1 VTVVFTCPFPIPS
14 KSLIPLNRTQRI
26 GFASA
31 EFTKNIPIFGQ
42 KFSAEST
49 MPDSK
54 KSTYVTY
61 KGTTIEA
68 LSDSNIYSWM
78 RYAMCIFIIE
88 DLWQFV
94 DPDQAPA
101 LVGSTQDD
109 KTTARQVAI
118 ARAVLSFL
126 IGYDT
131 WQEFEEIKLAHQIW
145 TQIRAKADQLK
156 AQKEALYLQPL
167 MIRAKAEQLKVQKQ
181 ALYLQQLETITFD
194 SKGMDDFISRI
205 SRKVA
210 EIKGVNGFISDVSVS
225 GYLIRGLPKEYDLY
239 KPLLNSI
246 RADVD
251 KLKLEL
257 LKADAYIKEEKLWAQ
272 PPNSNSDSTPK
283 APAAQAGRKQSEKL
297 SKNKNKKPKRPKDPN
312 AYCMF
317 HKRKGHDIKDCVT
330 YKLAQNFFESK

>member
-1 VTVVFTCPFPIPS
+1 VTVVFTSRFPIPS
-14 KSLIPLNRTQRI
+14 KSLIPLNRTHRI

-31 EFTKNIPIFGQ
+31 EFTKNIAIFGQ

-61 KGTTIEA
+61 KGTKIEP

-101 LVGSTQDD
+101 LVESTQDD

-118 ARAVLSFL
+118 AREVLNLL
-126 IGYDT
+126 ITHDT
-131 WQEFEEIKLAHQIW
+131 WQQFKEIKLAYQIW
-145 TQIRAKADQLK
+145 TLIRAKADQLK
-156 AQKEALYLQPL
+156 ADPLNAQKE
-167 MIRAKAEQLKVQKQ
+167 
-181 ALYLQQLETITFD
+181 ALYLQQLETITFN
-194 SKGMDDFISRI
+194 SKGMDDFINRI

-210 EIKGVNGFISDVSVS
+210 EIKGVNGSISDVAVS
-225 GYLIRGLPKEYDLY
+225 GYLIRGLPKDYDLY
-239 KPLLNSI
+239 KPFLNSI
-246 RADVD
+246 REDVG

-257 LKADAYIKEEKLWAQ
+257 LIADAQIKVEKLRAQ
-272 PPNSNSDSTPK
+272 APNINSDSTPK
-283 APAAQAGRKQSEKL
+283 ALAAQAGGNQSEKQ
-297 SKNKNKKPKRPKDPN
+297 SKNKNKKPKRPKDLN

-317 HKRKGHDIKDCVT
+317 HKRKGHDIKDCVS